1 MLRCNLE
8 NSRPIIVVN
17 IPNVTTKSLQKEN
30 NTLKIATFRK
40 SFDSFQQFVKT
51 SEVQGANN
59 GGHTFSV
66 RWTQR
71 HRPIWSS
78 MANQYDSLIKFQ
90 EEARRKLIPLWSR
103 HDELAAKV
111 DEMSSTLYQFLRYSY
126 QYNIKILGFPETDA
140 DESVSTTTAL
150 LLKSF
155 KATGVEISCYD
166 IDIAHRVPKRNATA
180 GPRPIVCKFTRR
192 IDKEKV
198 MNKRNDACK
207 VTATCVGIPADC
219 SFKDVRLFDH
229 LTPQIQQLL
238 VDAKKFQNRN
248 GCKFCWAKNFV
259 VYLRQA
265 EDSRPILFKS
275 RADLENFAKRQG
287 LPLS

>member
-1 MLRCNLE
+1 M
-8 NSRPIIVVN
+8 
-17 IPNVTTKSLQKEN
+17 PNVTIKSLQKQN
-30 NTLKIATFRK
+30 NTLKDEIAALRK
-40 SFDSFQQFVKT
+40 NFDSFQQFVKT

-59 GGHTFSV
+59 GGHSCSV
-66 RWTQR
+66 DAETST
-71 HRPIWSS
+71 HLEFYGKS
-78 MANQYDSLIKFQ
+78 YDSLNKFQ
-90 EEARRKLIPLWSR
+90 EEARRKLSLLWSR
-103 HDELAAKV
+103 LDELATKV
-111 DEMSSTLYQFLRYSY
+111 DEMSSTLDQLLRYSY
-126 QYNIKILGFPETDA
+126 QCNIKILGFPETDTN
-140 DESVSTTTAL
+140 ESASTTTDL
-150 LLKSF
+150 CLKFF

-166 IDIAHRVPKRNATA
+166 IDIAHRVPKRNATP

-192 IDKEKV
+192 IIKEEV

-207 VTATCVGIPADC
+207 VTASSVGIPADC
-219 SFKDVRLFDH
+219 SFKDARLFDH

-248 GCKFCWAKNFV
+248 GYKFCWAKNFV

-275 RADLENFAKRQG
+275 RADLENFAERQG